1 MAAKSRTA
9 SASLMCSGSI
19 LAIMAWL
26 AAPLPQRVDGRGVG
40 GFIGAGLGSLLQ
52 DVAEFVDA
60 LHQAVLGE
68 GVHREFDRAAAG
80 RGQRLVGQIDLHD
93 GAGAG
98 GEEFRVHVRRHHDW
112 QQRILQR
119 VLLENIGEAGRD
131 HRAEAPLGKRPG
143 SVLARTAAAEVVAGQ
158 QHLDALRRGPV
169 EHEIGVRIARRVVAP
184 IVEELLVETL
194 LGGGLQEAR
203 RNNLVGI
210 HVVQGQRD
218 HTALEIGEWD
228 HSSVLTSVTTPMM
241 ALAAAVSG
249 LARKV
254 RPPLP
259 CRPSK
264 LRLLVETLYWPGAS
278 WSPFMAMHMEQPG
291 SRHSQPA
298 ARKISGSPSAMA
310 WRLTSCDP
318 GTTITR
324 TLPLT
329 LRPFSRPAAVRRSL
343 IRELVQLPMKTT
355 SMGCPT
361 SGLPP
366 SRPM

>member
-1 MAAKSRTA
+1 M
-9 SASLMCSGSI
+9 
-19 LAIMAWL
+19 
-26 AAPLPQRVDGRGVG
+26 
-40 GFIGAGLGSLLQ
+40 
-52 DVAEFVDA
+52 
-60 LHQAVLGE
+60 
-68 GVHREFDRAAAG
+68 
-80 RGQRLVGQIDLHD
+80 
-93 GAGAG
+93 
-98 GEEFRVHVRRHHDW
+98 
-112 QQRILQR
+112 
-119 VLLENIGEAGRD
+119 
-131 HRAEAPLGKRPG
+131 
-143 SVLARTAAAEVVAGQ
+143 
-158 QHLDALRRGPV
+158 
-169 EHEIGVRIARRVVAP
+169 ARRIVAP
-184 IVEELLVETL
+184 IVEKLLVETL

-203 RNNLVGI
+203 RDDLVGI
-210 HVVQGQRD
+210 DVVQRKFD
-218 HTALEIGEWD
+218 EAAFEIGEWG

-324 TLPLT
+324 TLGLT
-329 LRPFSRPAAVRRSL
+329 LLPLGRPVAVRRSL
-343 IRELVQLPMKTT
+343 MRELVQLPRKTT

-366 SRPM
+366 SRPI